1 MKRSILF
8 RPSFVQRDRAAD
20 KSIVIDSKRHGI
32 LSGIFAMPFSHA
44 AGEETIVGYRRWS
57 PKKNKRHASTPPR
70 RVDLTERGKDCERD
84 EGCPRSNR
92 SDPRDPSPKHR
103 GSVASSIVTNCL
115 VKEGPYMYK
124 DRPPPPPSPPF
135 PPIDFF
141 PNVLWLEAQHSS
153 VTTEFDR
160 FSFGNLAC
168 LYI

>member
-124 DRPPPPPSPPF
+124 DRPPPPPSPPS
-135 PPIDFF
+135 PPLISFRTYCGSKHNTRASRRSSIDS
-141 PNVLWLEAQHSS
+141 PS
-153 VTTEFDR
+153 
-160 FSFGNLAC
+160 G
-168 LYI
+168 I

>member
-1 MKRSILF
+1 MRRSILF

-20 KSIVIDSKRHGI
+20 KSIVIDSKRHSIRNLCNAFLARG
-32 LSGIFAMPFSHA
+32 
-44 AGEETIVGYRRWS
+44 RRRNDCRVS
-57 PKKNKRHASTPPR
+57 TMEPPKKNKRRASTPPR

-124 DRPPPPPSPPF
+124 DRPPPPPSTPF
-135 PPIDFF
+135 PPPPLISFRTYCGSKHNTRASRRSSIDS
-141 PNVLWLEAQHSS
+141 PS
-153 VTTEFDR
+153 
-160 FSFGNLAC
+160 G
-168 LYI
+168 I